1 MGLRLASLHGIEP
14 PLPRPAIPKCL
25 PSSPTC
31 RDRPVPARMLLAA
44 MANGLVRM
52 GLSAMGSALYSWGGS
67 AANAGPSSGQGES
80 EKLVAGFT

>member
-1 MGLRLASLHGIEP
+1 
-14 PLPRPAIPKCL
+14 
-25 PSSPTC
+25 
-31 RDRPVPARMLLAA
+31 MLLAA